1 MITGA
6 SLLVGM
12 ISVCAFSSVTMA
24 LTTLIDIQNKDL
36 KFGKK
41 GKEMEGEGDVIKLIN
56 KELKS

>member
-41 GKEMEGEGDVIKLIN
+41 NKEEEGETDVTKLIR

>member
-12 ISVCAFSSVTMA
+12 ISICAFSSITMA

-41 GKEMEGEGDVIKLIN
+41 NSDKEGEVDVSKHIIKD
-56 KELKS
+56 LKS

>member
-12 ISVCAFSSVTMA
+12 ISICAFSSITMA

-41 GKEMEGEGDVIKLIN
+41 NSDKEGEGDVAKHIIKD
-56 KELKS
+56 LKS